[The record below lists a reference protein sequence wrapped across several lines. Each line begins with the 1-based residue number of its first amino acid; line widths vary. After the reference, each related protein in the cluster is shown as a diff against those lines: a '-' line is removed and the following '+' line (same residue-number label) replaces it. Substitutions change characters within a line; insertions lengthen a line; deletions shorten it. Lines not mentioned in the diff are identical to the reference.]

1 LPYDLDGA
9 GAKIKAAMAD
19 LSFLGVSGTVEVC
32 SDIFIAVMAYR
43 LAVHMYCARMARWG
57 RGQ

>member
-1 LPYDLDGA
+1 MPYDLDGA

-32 SDIFIAVMAYR
+32 SDI
-43 LAVHMYCARMARWG
+43 
-57 RGQ
+57 